1 MPNVLV
7 VDDSAVDRH
16 LVGQYLQADED
27 IRVEYAVHGKD
38 ALEKMQLQ
46 VPDVV
51 VTDLIMPE
59 MDGLELVGE
68 IREKYPSVPVILI
81 SSRGS
86 EDIVVQALQRG
97 AASYVPKRSL
107 ARRMLATVRN
117 VLAVSSSQQRQVRL
131 MECMTCNECTF
142 ELENN
147 AALIAPLINYLQ
159 QIMETLGLGDEGER
173 TRVGVALEEALAN
186 ALYHGNLQVG
196 SELRGEDDEAYYRL
210 IQERMRTPP
219 YCNRRIHVR
228 ARLSREGAKFI
239 IRDEGPGFDPSSLPD
254 PTDPENLEKASGR
267 GLLLMKTFMDEVIY
281 NETGNEVTL
290 IKYANRKPAEAHGAS
305 VDSCSGAAE
314 QSSCS

>member
-16 LVGQYLQADED
+16 LVGQYLRNDED
-27 IRVEYAVHGKD
+27 LHVDYAVHGLE
-38 ALEKMQLQ
+38 ALEKMAHQ

-59 MDGLELVGE
+59 MDGLELVGAV
-68 IREKYPSVPVILI
+68 RERYPSVPIILI

-86 EDIVVQALQRG
+86 EEIVVQALQRG

-117 VLAVSSSQQRQVRL
+117 VLAVSSSQQKQVRL

-147 AALIAPLINYLQ
+147 SVLIAPLINYLQ
-159 QIMETLGLGDEGER
+159 QIMENLGICDEWER

-219 YCNRRIHVR
+219 YCNRRIYVR
-228 ARLSREGAKFI
+228 ARLARDAARFM
-239 IRDEGPGFDPSSLPD
+239 IRDEGPGFDPNSLPD
-254 PTDPENLEKASGR
+254 PTDPANLEKASGR

-281 NETGNEVTL
+281 NDTGNEVTL
-290 IKYANRKPAEAHGAS
+290 VKYSDRNKPAES
-305 VDSCSGAAE
+305 ESQPC
-314 QSSCS
+314 